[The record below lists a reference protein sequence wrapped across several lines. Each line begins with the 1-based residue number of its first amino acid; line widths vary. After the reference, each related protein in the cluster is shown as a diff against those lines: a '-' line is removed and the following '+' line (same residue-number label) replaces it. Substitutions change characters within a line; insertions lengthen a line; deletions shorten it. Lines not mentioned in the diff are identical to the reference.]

1 MTSPAPLILVDGS
14 SYLYRAF
21 FASQQADL
29 RTSAGVPTG
38 AIRLMTNMLRSLL
51 KQYPD
56 SPVAVVFD
64 AKGKSFR
71 NDIYAEYKANR
82 AAMPDELRAQIE
94 PIHAI
99 VKAMG
104 LPLLMIEGVEAD
116 DVIGTLARQ
125 ATEQQIDILISTG
138 DKDMAQLVSPHV
150 TLIDTMKGESTD
162 RQGVIDRFGVPPELI
177 IDYLALMGD
186 SSDNIPGMAGVGP
199 KTAVALLQ
207 GLGSIEE
214 VAANLDK
221 VAALGFRGSKNF
233 AEKFREQE
241 EVVRLSRT
249 LATIKTDVELELGI
263 ADIINPQPDHAA
275 LQALY
280 REYEF
285 KGLVAEEAEAG
296 AAPAVAAELLD
307 AAEDLLDV
315 ARVLAEDA
323 ALQDFRVGA
332 AGGVAHLAVAD
343 EALVRVDLHERA
355 ALRRAVDV
363 REVDVRDLEGGRI
376 DCVDVHVSVL
386 YGVVR

>member
-71 NDIYAEYKANR
+71 HDLYQEYKANR

-104 LPLLMIEGVEAD
+104 LPLLMIDGVEAD

-150 TLIDTMKGESTD
+150 TLIDTMKGETTD

-207 GLGSIEE
+207 GLGSI
-214 VAANLDK
+214 
-221 VAALGFRGSKNF
+221 
-233 AEKFREQE
+233 
-241 EVVRLSRT
+241 
-249 LATIKTDVELELGI
+249 
-263 ADIINPQPDHAA
+263 
-275 LQALY
+275 
-280 REYEF
+280 
-285 KGLVAEEAEAG
+285 
-296 AAPAVAAELLD
+296 
-307 AAEDLLDV
+307 
-315 ARVLAEDA
+315 
-323 ALQDFRVGA
+323 
-332 AGGVAHLAVAD
+332 
-343 EALVRVDLHERA
+343 
-355 ALRRAVDV
+355 
-363 REVDVRDLEGGRI
+363 
-376 DCVDVHVSVL
+376 
-386 YGVVR
+386 

>member
-125 ATEQQIDILISTG
+125 ATEQQIDILIRDRKSTRLNSIHSRASR
-138 DKDMAQLVSPHV
+138 MP
-150 TLIDTMKGESTD
+150 
-162 RQGVIDRFGVPPELI
+162 
-177 IDYLALMGD
+177 
-186 SSDNIPGMAGVGP
+186 SSA
-199 KTAVALLQ
+199 
-207 GLGSIEE
+207 
-214 VAANLDK
+214 
-221 VAALGFRGSKNF
+221 
-233 AEKFREQE
+233 
-241 EVVRLSRT
+241 
-249 LATIKTDVELELGI
+249 
-263 ADIINPQPDHAA
+263 
-275 LQALY
+275 
-280 REYEF
+280 
-285 KGLVAEEAEAG
+285 
-296 AAPAVAAELLD
+296 
-307 AAEDLLDV
+307 
-315 ARVLAEDA
+315 
-323 ALQDFRVGA
+323 
-332 AGGVAHLAVAD
+332 
-343 EALVRVDLHERA
+343 
-355 ALRRAVDV
+355 
-363 REVDVRDLEGGRI
+363 
-376 DCVDVHVSVL
+376 
-386 YGVVR
+386 